1 MPKLPKKLAALR
13 AEKREPVSEAQMA
26 EFMAAALRSVQ
37 SEAAVKEALAS
48 APDLGGPDPPS
59 DHSSSGDGAL
69 AECTSIPGQG
79 AATSALVLERTERA
93 DEATAPNR
101 TELNVGRRV
110 SPPTPAPGI
119 AADAHMWAAAPSAA
133 GSRPCELVIGQA
145 RSISGMSL
153 WSDGGGVAVELLKA
167 STPYKDCRYR
177 GQAPPPAPAPRPP
190 FGSSTV
196 LGCSHSVRAGG
207 ISSSASVRCPT

>member
-1 MPKLPKKLAALR
+1 MPKLPKKFAALR

-48 APDLGGPDPPS
+48 APGLGGPDPPS

-110 SPPTPAPGI
+110 SPPTPVPGI

-153 WSDGGGVAVELLKA
+153 RSDGGGVAVELKA

-177 GQAPPPAPAPRPP
+177 GQAPTSSPPSPS